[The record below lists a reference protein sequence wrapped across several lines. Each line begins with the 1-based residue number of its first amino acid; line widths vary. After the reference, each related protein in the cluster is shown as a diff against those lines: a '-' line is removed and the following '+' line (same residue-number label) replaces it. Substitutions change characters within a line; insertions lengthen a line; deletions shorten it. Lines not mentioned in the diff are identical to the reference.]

1 MKVSLAAAMI
11 LLACA
16 AGFGQSNR
24 SQYQDPQPRGGAP
37 PSAQTAQGAGPGNE
51 ARRQEQMQMQEQM
64 RQLQADLQ
72 DLQTRLTKLRADA
85 NRVRDPDTRAAL
97 LDVAE
102 IWEQSV
108 QRMQSNLQQMRMMTR
123 VEERPGAGLPG
134 SKPSENEL
142 GRWKAVR
149 VCFTLLP

>member
-1 MKVSLAAAMI
+1 MKVFLAFATI

-24 SQYQDPQPRGGAP
+24 SQYQDAQPRGGAP
-37 PSAQTAQGAGPGNE
+37 PSAQTAPSPGPGNQ
-51 ARRQEQMQMQEQM
+51 ARRQEQMQEQM

-85 NRVRDPDTRAAL
+85 NKVRDPDTRAAL
-97 LDVAE
+97 LDGAE

-108 QRMQSNLQQMRMMTR
+108 HRMQSNLQQMRMMMRGGGTSR
-123 VEERPGAGLPG
+123 GGPPG
-134 SKPSENEL
+134 E
-142 GRWKAVR
+142 
-149 VCFTLLP
+149 